1 MRVKFINKESMFKLV
16 KTFAGSVYDMDRD
29 DYFAMAKDIEK
40 CKFELD
46 KDKAV
51 LRFKGVEEYPEGY
64 EGERVQE
71 DEEYTTATLF
81 RDGYEGYDE
90 KCFKLE
96 VKVMLSS
103 EADEYYIIGCEA
115 GQELCE
121 LCGMKTGQ

>member
-1 MRVKFINKESMFKLV
+1 M
-16 KTFAGSVYDMDRD
+16 
-29 DYFAMAKDIEK
+29 KDC
-40 CKFELD
+40 CKYSLID
-46 KDKAV
+46 V
-51 LRFKGVEEYPEGY
+51 QRFKGVEEYPEGY

-71 DEEYTTATLF
+71 DEEYSTATLF

-90 KCFKLE
+90 ECFKLE

>member
-1 MRVKFINKESMFKLV
+1 MRVKFINKEIMFKLV
-16 KTFAGSVYDMDRD
+16 KTFAGSVYDMGRD
-29 DYFAMAKDIEK
+29 DYFVMAKDIEK

-51 LRFKGVEEYPEGY
+51 LRFKGVEEYPEDY

-71 DEEYTTATLF
+71 DEEYTTATLY
-81 RDGYEGYDE
+81 RDGYEGDDE
-90 KCFKLE
+90 ECFRLE

-103 EADEYYIIGCEA
+103 EADEYFIIEFEA

-121 LCGMKTGQ
+121 LCGMTIGQ

>member
-16 KTFAGSVYDMDRD
+16 KAFSGTVYDMGRD
-29 DYFAMAKDIEK
+29 DYFPMAKDIEK

-51 LRFKGVEEYPEGY
+51 LRFKGVVEYPEGC

-90 KCFKLE
+90 ECFKLE
-96 VKVMLSS
+96 VKVMLSP
-103 EADEYYIIGCEA
+103 EADEYYIIECKA

-121 LCGMKTGQ
+121 LSGMTIK